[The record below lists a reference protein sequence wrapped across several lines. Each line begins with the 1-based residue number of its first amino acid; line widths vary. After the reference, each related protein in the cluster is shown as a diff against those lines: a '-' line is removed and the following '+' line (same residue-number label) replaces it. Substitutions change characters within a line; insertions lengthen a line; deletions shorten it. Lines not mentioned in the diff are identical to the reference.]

1 MTLHFAIRLTGK
13 NIGELLIVSEL
24 LTSTSE
30 SLKASAQQV
39 TWGKHQEKLSVNRLQ
54 EMSSSLKAK

>member
-30 SLKASAQQV
+30 SLQASAQRV

>member
-30 SLKASAQQV
+30 SLQAPAQQV

>member
-24 LTSTSE
+24 LISTSE
-30 SLKASAQQV
+30 SLQASAQQV